1 MQKDSSRLRVAVA
14 DASHFGQTVLV
25 DLLIDEGVRDVF
37 KFSDGREFVLALR
50 NQTFDLVLVDDD
62 FPMFSV
68 AELMSLAQ
76 FNPRACTGA
85 DINGAPQF
93 IALQSILTR
102 EDVGFLRERGI
113 GGVLLKPVAPKR
125 FSALFRSLFRV
136 KNTASLAA

>member
-76 FNPRACTGA
+76 FNP
-85 DINGAPQF
+85 NGAPQF

>member
-14 DASHFGQTVLV
+14 DPTNFGQTVLS
-25 DLLIDEGVRDVF
+25 DLLMDEGVREIV
-37 KFSDGREFVLALR
+37 KFSDGRELVAALR
-50 NQTFDLVLVDDD
+50 NESFDLVLVDDD
-62 FPMFSV
+62 FPRFSV
-68 AELMSLAQ
+68 AELMALAQ
-76 FNPRACTGA
+76 FNPK
-85 DINGAPQF
+85 GAPKF
-93 IALQSILTR
+93 LALQSALTR

>member
-1 MQKDSSRLRVAVA
+1 MSIRIVPMQKDSSRLRVAIA
-14 DASHFGQTVLV
+14 DPSHFGQTVLA
-25 DLLIDEGVRDVF
+25 DLLMDEGVREIV
-37 KFSDGREFVLALR
+37 KFSDGRDLVSALR
-50 NQTFDLVLVDDD
+50 TDTFDLVLVDDD
-62 FPMFSV
+62 FPRFS
-68 AELMSLAQ
+68 ASELMALAQ
-76 FNPRACTGA
+76 FNPQ
-85 DINGAPQF
+85 GAPQF